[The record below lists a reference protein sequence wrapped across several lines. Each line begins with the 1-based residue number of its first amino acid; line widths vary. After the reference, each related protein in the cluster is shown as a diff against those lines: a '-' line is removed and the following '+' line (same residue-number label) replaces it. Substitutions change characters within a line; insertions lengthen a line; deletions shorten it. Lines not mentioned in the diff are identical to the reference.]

1 MAKPKILV
9 TTAGGKTGMP
19 TALQLLEK
27 DYPVRAFLRREDARS
42 DVLRKAGA
50 EIFIGDMYDMAD
62 MRRAMEDCNRAY
74 YCAAPSAT
82 AVFGGAVFAVAAQEA
97 KLEHV
102 VALSQWLAD
111 PLHPSFATRQVWL
124 TDSFLQWMP
133 DVSVTIN
140 NVGWFADNYM
150 YMMEPAA
157 QLGLLPMPLGDG
169 LNAPPSN
176 EDIAAVTVGALIDP
190 ARHAGKVYRPTGPK
204 LLSPNEIADTFGK
217 VLGRKVRYQNI
228 SDAMFHKALRSR
240 GFPAFLRTQ
249 LVYYVEEYRRDT
261 FAAGAPSDAVQ
272 EVGGR
277 APEAFETI
285 VRRYAARQPETV
297 RTIGNKV
304 KAALG
309 FAKILITPE
318 PDNMAVERNGDH
330 VLISNPKFAPD
341 SAEWRASHV
350 QPGRPELVAA
360 E

>member
-1 MAKPKILV
+1 MTKPRILI

-27 DYPVRAFLRREDARS
+27 GYRVRAFMRAEDGRS
-42 DVLRKAGA
+42 AVLREAGA
-50 EIFIGDMYDMAD
+50 EIFIGDLYDMAD
-62 MRRAMEDCNRAY
+62 MRRAMKDCQRAY
-74 YCAAPSAT
+74 YCAAPSAN
-82 AVFGGAVFAVAAQEA
+82 AVYGGAVFAVAAQEA
-97 KLEHV
+97 RLEHV

-124 TDSFLQWMP
+124 TDAFLKWMP
-133 DVSVTIN
+133 DVSLTIN

-176 EDIAAVTVGALIDP
+176 EDIAAVTVGALSDP

-204 LLSPNEIADTFGK
+204 LLTPQEIAGTFGK
-217 VLGRKVRYQNI
+217 VLGRKVRYRNI
-228 SDAMFHKALRSR
+228 PDKMFHKALRAR

-249 LVYYVEEYRRDT
+249 LVYYVEEYRRGT

-277 APEAFETI
+277 EPEDFETI
-285 VRRYAARQPETV
+285 VRRYAAHQPDAV
-297 RTIGNKV
+297 RSIGNKV
-304 KAALG
+304 RAALG
-309 FAKILITPE
+309 FGKILITPA
-318 PDNMAVERNGDH
+318 PDNAAEEREADH
-330 VLISNPKFAPD
+330 VLISKSHFAPE
-341 SAEWRASHV
+341 SAEWLASHASAK
-350 QPGRPELVAA
+350 PKLVAA

>member
-1 MAKPKILV
+1 MTKPRILV

-27 DYPVRAFLRREDARS
+27 GYPVRAFMRAEDGRS
-42 DVLRKAGA
+42 AILRKVGA
-50 EIFIGDMYDMAD
+50 EIFVGDLYDMAD
-62 MRRAMEDCNRAY
+62 MRRAMTDCQRAY
-74 YCAAPSAT
+74 YCAAPSAN
-82 AVFGGAVFAVAAQEA
+82 AVYGGAVFAVAAQEA
-97 KLEHV
+97 RLEHV

-124 TDSFLQWMP
+124 TDAFLKWMP

-157 QLGLLPMPLGDG
+157 QFGLLPMPLGDG

-204 LLSPNEIADTFGK
+204 LLTPQEIAATFGK
-217 VLGRKVRYQNI
+217 VLGRKVRYRNI
-228 SDAMFHKALRSR
+228 PDKMFHKALKAR

-249 LVYYVEEYRRDT
+249 LVYYVEEYRRGT

-277 APEAFETI
+277 VPEDFETI
-285 VRRYAARQPETV
+285 VRRYAAHQPDAV
-297 RTIGNKV
+297 RSIGNKV
-304 KAALG
+304 RAALG
-309 FAKILITPE
+309 FGKILITPA
-318 PDNMAVERNGDH
+318 PDNLAVEREGGH
-330 VLISNPKFAPD
+330 VLISRPQFAPE
-341 SAEWRASHV
+341 SAEWLASHA
-350 QPGRPELVAA
+350 PGKT
-360 E
+360 